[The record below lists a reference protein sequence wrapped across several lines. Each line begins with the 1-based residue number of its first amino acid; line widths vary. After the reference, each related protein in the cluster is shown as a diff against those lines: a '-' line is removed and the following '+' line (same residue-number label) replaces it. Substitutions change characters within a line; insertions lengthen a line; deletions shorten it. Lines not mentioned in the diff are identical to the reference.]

1 MDLKKYEED
10 IAKATTQC
18 EQMSFQEK
26 VEGLWDNDE
35 IIEYF
40 TQIPVDEP
48 TNYLANSICQ
58 LVKDDSESKI
68 LVVGG
73 GTGRLGREIDNK
85 SNKIK
90 VCEVDLSQK
99 MVKTANKIA
108 KRNGLEK
115 RFNSYVGDGCNL
127 YFSDKYFNFA
137 VCYGMVRYLPISC
150 RLALNEEMYRVCKE
164 EHIIAE
170 GFAKECIQE
179 LATKID
185 KKFTKFEESMTFFR
199 TSLFFMLY
207 RRYQSNMEFKKNV
220 NHDAEADNKS
230 FIKIL
235 SQIAGTKPGK
245 MYGIKVFK

>member
-1 MDLKKYEED
+1 MFKKRQDFSLNMNIKKYNLD
-10 IAKATTQC
+10 IAEATTQC

-26 VEGLWDNDE
+26 AEGLWDNDE

-40 TQIPVDEP
+40 IQIPVDEP
-48 TNYLANSICQ
+48 TNYLTNSICQ

-73 GTGRLGREIDNK
+73 GTGRLGREIVNK

-90 VCEVDLSQK
+90 VYEVDLSQK

-108 KRNGLEK
+108 KRKGLEK

-127 YFSDKYFNFA
+127 YFPDKYFNSA
-137 VCYGMVRYLPISC
+137 VCYSMARYLTTSA

-164 EHIIAE
+164 GHIIAE
-170 GFAKECIQE
+170 GFAEECIQE
-179 LATKID
+179 LVAKIN
-185 KKFTKFEESMTFFR
+185 KKFTKFGESMNFFR

-207 RRYQSNMEFKKNV
+207 RRYQNN
-220 NHDAEADNKS
+220 
-230 FIKIL
+230 
-235 SQIAGTKPGK
+235 P
-245 MYGIKVFK
+245 